1 MTDNITLMG
10 KVTEKKLLI
19 QQQLKNTIEQ
29 HNETARKKEEL
40 FNQVK
45 QLQGA
50 LQILDELVYVNTD
63 QSAEGESS

>member
-1 MTDNITLMG
+1 MTDNITLAG

-29 HNETARKKEEL
+29 HNDTVRKKEEL

-45 QLQGA
+45 ELQGA
-50 LQILDELVYVNTD
+50 LQILNELDYVPDT
-63 QSAEGESS
+63 SSDSEPT

>member
-1 MTDNITLMG
+1 MTDNITLAG
-10 KVTEKKLLI
+10 KIVEKKLLI
-19 QQQLKNTIEQ
+19 QQQLKNIIEQ

-50 LQILDELVYVNTD
+50 LEILDELDHVSDT
-63 QSAEGESS
+63 SSDSEPA